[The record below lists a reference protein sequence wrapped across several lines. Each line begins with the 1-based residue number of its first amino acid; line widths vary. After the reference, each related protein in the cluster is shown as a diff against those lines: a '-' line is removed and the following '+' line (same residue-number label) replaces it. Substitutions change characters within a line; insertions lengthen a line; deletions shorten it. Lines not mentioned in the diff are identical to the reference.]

1 LGILDIGVSM
11 LKTGLIDSLLILGL
25 LGSILLP
32 YINIM
37 GVGLYPSFFI
47 SLLLFFFIKLKFN
60 KYSIILVLMVLMVF
74 LSTITTEI
82 KYGYS
87 FNLNNYIESMKY
99 LQFIP
104 YFLVLN
110 RINFRAL
117 QHNLPYWFSFSSIYI
132 CLVGLLQVFNPFNL
146 GDVISKFYLGGDS
159 SHLQLSS
166 VQRITLTGSD
176 PNVGGM
182 IASIFLLFNLIYFV
196 EKRKLLYFIV
206 FLLLSYL
213 VLLTQSRTLIFSNF
227 IIVVAYILL
236 MSKLSFSKKILLSIL
251 SLSVFVYLFSY
262 LNLDYVKD
270 GISLAISGNN
280 NSANVRLENF
290 QVGFEIFYNN
300 IFFGIGP
307 LKESLSTIIDSEYV
321 LIFQRY
327 GLFGVLVF
335 FTLIFNM
342 LYDSMRNFNSFWGVH
357 LFLVTLLSIFFMITN
372 NVFSGYQ
379 IMSIIVL
386 VIINNFLML
395 REKVC

>member
-1 LGILDIGVSM
+1 M

>member
-1 LGILDIGVSM
+1 M
-11 LKTGLIDSLLILGL
+11 LKTSLIDSLLLLGL

-32 YINIM
+32 YISIM

-47 SLLLFFFIKLKFN
+47 SLLLIFFIKLKLN
-60 KYSIILVLMVLMVF
+60 KYSVIIILMVLMVF

-87 FNLNNYIESMKY
+87 FNLNNYIEAIKY

-110 RINFRAL
+110 RIDFRML
-117 QHNLPYWFSFSSIYI
+117 QHKLPYWFSFSSLYI
-132 CLVGLLQVFNPFNL
+132 CFVGFLQVFNPFNL
-146 GDVISKFYLGGDS
+146 GEVISKFYLGEDS

-166 VQRITLTGSD
+166 VKRITLTGSD

-196 EKRKLLYFIV
+196 EKRKIVYFIF

-227 IIVVAYILL
+227 MVVVAYILL
-236 MSKLSFSKKILLSIL
+236 LSKLSFSKRVLLSVSSFVL
-251 SLSVFVYLFSY
+251 FVYLFSY

-270 GISLAISGNN
+270 GVSLAMSGNN

-290 QVGFEIFYNN
+290 QVGVEIFYNN

-307 LKESLSTIIDSEYV
+307 LKESLSTVIDSEYV

-327 GLFGVLVF
+327 GLFGVFVF
-335 FTLIFNM
+335 FTLILNM
-342 LYDSMRNFNSFWGVH
+342 IYDSIKNFNNLWGVH
-357 LFLVTLLSIFFMITN
+357 LFLVTFLSIFFMITN

-386 VIINNFLML
+386 LIINNFLML
-395 REKVC
+395 RKKVC